1 MSGSVRRK
9 SFLKPKFMKKLW
21 FVSREVYTESAEKA
35 GKERG
40 TVYRI
45 ELAPDNLQPEFR
57 NLKHH

>member
-1 MSGSVRRK
+1 
-9 SFLKPKFMKKLW
+9 MKKLW